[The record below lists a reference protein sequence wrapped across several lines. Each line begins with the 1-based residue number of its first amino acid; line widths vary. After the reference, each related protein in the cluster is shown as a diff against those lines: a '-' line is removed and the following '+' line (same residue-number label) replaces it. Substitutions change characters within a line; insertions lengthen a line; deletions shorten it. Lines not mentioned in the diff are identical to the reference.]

1 MDPSDG
7 ILLLIILFLIILSSF
22 FSASETALTTVS
34 RHRLRALAE
43 EGNPRAALALQTLED
58 ADKMLS
64 AIFIGDTIANLCAAA
79 LTTVLAAGMGG
90 WAMAAA
96 VAVLIVL
103 ILVFGELSPKAMASV
118 QAERL
123 VLRNIR
129 AIHLLIRLLTPLI
142 FCLQCLARLHLWLLR
157 VDLSQK
163 PDSVTED
170 QLRSL
175 VEESHEEGVLES
187 EEKDMI
193 NNVFD
198 LGESQAKD
206 VMVPRV
212 SVVCL
217 GLDASYQEVLE
228 VFQRERFTRI
238 PIYEEDPDNIVGILN
253 MKDLLLHQTGSPF
266 RIKDYLREA
275 YFTHEFKNTYQLFH
289 EMRQASVTMAIVLDE
304 YGYMAGLIT
313 MEDMVEEIVGDIRD
327 EFDQEELEHLQK
339 IQDGEYLVEGSFR
352 LDNLNDEIGI
362 HLENEDYDSIGG
374 YLLGLLGHFPQ
385 KGEEAT
391 DTEGYRLIAEKVYRN
406 RIEKVRLIFPLGAG
420 EKEKTP
426 LPSQGEKEAT

>member
-7 ILLLIILFLIILSSF
+7 ILLLIILILIALSSF
-22 FSASETALTTVS
+22 FSASEAALANVS
-34 RHRLRALAE
+34 RHRLRTLAE
-43 EGNPRAALALQTLED
+43 EGNARAALALQTLEES
-58 ADKMLS
+58 DKMLS
-64 AIFIGDTIANLCAAA
+64 AIFIGDTIVNLCAAA
-79 LTTVLAAGMGG
+79 LATVLAADFGG
-90 WAMAAA
+90 WAVAAA
-96 VAVLIVL
+96 VAFLIFLVLL
-103 ILVFGELSPKAMASV
+103 FGELSPKAMATV
-118 QAERL
+118 QAEQL
-123 VLRNIR
+123 TLRNIR
-129 AIHLLIRLLTPLI
+129 AIRLLMKLLTPLI
-142 FCLQCLARLHLWLLR
+142 SFLQCLTRLHLRLLR

-163 PDSVTED
+163 TDSVTED

-193 NNVFD
+193 NNAFD

-217 GLDASYQEVLE
+217 GLEASYQEVLE

-253 MKDLLLHQTGSPF
+253 MKDLLLYQAETLF
-266 RIKDYLREA
+266 QIKDYLREA
-275 YFTHEFKNTYQLFH
+275 YFTHEFKNTYQLFR

-339 IQDGEYLVEGSFR
+339 IREGEYLVEGSFR
-352 LDNLNDEIGI
+352 LDDLNDEIGT

-374 YLLGLLGHFPQ
+374 YLLSLLGHFPQ
-385 KGEEAT
+385 KGEDAS
-391 DTEGYRLIAEKVYRN
+391 DAEGYRLIAEKVYRN
-406 RIEKVRLIFPLGAG
+406 RIEKVRLIFPPSE
-420 EKEKTP
+420 EKEKTH
-426 LPSQGEKEAT
+426 LPSQEEKETT